1 MSQSISHYHENKR
14 LVGLGVDHRIEHLSD
29 HFLDVVGLH
38 ILLGELLLFLLSLRG
53 HYYYSNQSA
62 QLGEFAE
69 ISESEECPLVSAL
82 YTESLSRLDAQHGQ
96 QLSMS
101 LRLTVV
107 FSP

>member
-1 MSQSISHYHENKR
+1 MSLYHENEG
-14 LVGLGVDHRIEHLSD
+14 LVGLGVDHGVEHLSD
-29 HFLDVVGLH
+29 DFLDVVRLH

-53 HYYYSNQSA
+53 HYYYSNQSAQLA